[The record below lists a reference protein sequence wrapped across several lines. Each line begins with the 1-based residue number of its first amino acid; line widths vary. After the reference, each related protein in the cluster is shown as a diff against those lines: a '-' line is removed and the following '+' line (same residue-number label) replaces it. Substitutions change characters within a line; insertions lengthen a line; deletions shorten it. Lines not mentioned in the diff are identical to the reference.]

1 MDILEAYDIL
11 HKYFSEDDLR
21 TIYRI
26 QNFDSSESDSI
37 RKNEYNAKLLM
48 DKECHTVDK
57 KEKEKLRLAARAF
70 LNLAN
75 EENYHL

>member
-11 HKYFSEDDLR
+11 YKYFSEDDLR

-48 DKECHTVDK
+48 DKERCIVDK
-57 KEKEKLRLAARAF
+57 KEKEKLRLASRVF
-70 LNLAN
+70 FDLSN
-75 EENYHL
+75 EEKYHL

>member
-37 RKNEYNAKLLM
+37 RKNEYNAKLLK
-48 DKECHTVDK
+48 DKECCIIDK
-57 KEKEKLRLAARAF
+57 KEKEKLRLASRVF
-70 LNLAN
+70 LDLSN
-75 EENYHL
+75 EEKYHL